1 MKEAAPKS
9 EFPTRLNAP
18 PEIKSSADV
27 KKDDAPEASTSSASG
42 SGAQQYPA
50 RGQASFKEVVT
61 DETFDKLKSEV
72 GEIDGRKVEWVR
84 VSGAFL
90 CALFLWSFSRDRC

>member
-1 MKEAAPKS
+1 MKESAPKS
-9 EFPTRLNAP
+9 EVPTRLNAP

-50 RGQASFKEVVT
+50 RGPASFKEVVT